1 MNNYFKINFEKIQNQ
16 NLKISIIGLGY
27 VGLNLLLHFSKTK
40 NKIYG
45 IDIDKK
51 KISKIKKGKSY
62 INYISDQKIKNVINK
77 SRFSNN
83 Y

>member
-1 MNNYFKINFEKIQNQ
+1 MNNYFKINIEKIHNQ
-16 NLKISIIGLGY
+16 DLNISIIGLGY

-51 KISKIKKGKSY
+51 
-62 INYISDQKIKNVINK
+62 N
-77 SRFSNN
+77 F
-83 Y
+83 